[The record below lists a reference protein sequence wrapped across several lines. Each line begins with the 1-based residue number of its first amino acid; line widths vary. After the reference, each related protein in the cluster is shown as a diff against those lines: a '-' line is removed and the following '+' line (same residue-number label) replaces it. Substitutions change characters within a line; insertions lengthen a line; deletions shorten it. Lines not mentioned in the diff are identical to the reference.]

1 MTTVAPPAPVSLPDF
16 YAALPRLPGG
26 TLPLS
31 ADQRRAVEHD
41 FALPLWVIAGPGTG
55 KTHTLVWLTLK
66 RLLVDGV
73 PPQRLMLTTFTRK
86 AATELRTR
94 LIHGRQALVD
104 AGLRG
109 AGKLDLSQVMLGTLH
124 ELASDVLQRERYP
137 ETLRVRLLGDEL
149 TQQFFVRR
157 TRNPLM
163 DCDDLKFWQRFSM
176 CKDSDVFPPNK
187 AKRAEFAGKLFNR
200 MTENSVDLGLMRAS
214 GEPHFILLV
223 GAYERYLHDLHA
235 GHRTDQSLMQ
245 RHFLE
250 YLKSPAGQ
258 AWVADGLTVVVDE
271 YQDTNP
277 IQEEIYFTL
286 AGGRGDLTVVGDD
299 DQSLYRF
306 RGATVEALTNYDDA
320 CQHFLG
326 RKPAPLYLTENRRS
340 HPQIVAWVNAFIG
353 GHPEMNDPVVRVR
366 APGKPPL
373 VARADVSGTYPAVA
387 VVAEADNPTAAGK
400 VAGLVADL
408 VHGGLVS
415 DASQVALLTFS
426 TRESTQG
433 IGAYTDAIRAQG
445 LEVYNPRSKQAH
457 LDARALALV
466 GAFSVLLDPDYA
478 PVNLVAPLPRG
489 VPEYLVKARTAF
501 QDLLDT
507 GRHDDLWDYV
517 VNSQEAV
524 RQSTI
529 DPDWPYLTRTGK
541 QGEVTLS
548 SLLFKLLSYEPFASD
563 LRDPAIGERLKALN
577 LILAEYEALF
587 SDGRIK
593 LAPHPGG
600 GAQVDGWTLYNFY
613 SVFVEGFHDGLND
626 PEDAEASLQ
635 PGMVNVM
642 TIHQSK
648 GLEFE
653 VVIVLRPD
661 RQPFVS
667 DTHQLEDEFHA
678 FSQSPTRPAR
688 RRTQD
693 ERAAEDTIRL
703 FFVAYSRARRL
714 LVVAGQLTP
723 DTAPAWDRV
732 MGGAYA
738 SGLIRQKND
747 LTTLGAHP
755 L

>member
-1 MTTVAPPAPVSLPDF
+1 M
-16 YAALPRLPGG
+16 
-26 TLPLS
+26 
-31 ADQRRAVEHD
+31 
-41 FALPLWVIAGPGTG
+41 IAGPGTG

-94 LIHGRQALVD
+94 LIQGRQALVD
-104 AGLRG
+104 AGLKA
-109 AGKLDLSQVMLGTLH
+109 AGDLDLSQVMLGTLH

-163 DCDDLKFWQRFSM
+163 DCDDLTFWQRFSM
-176 CKDSDVFPPNK
+176 CKDSDVFPPNR

-200 MTENSVDLGLMRAS
+200 MTENSVDLDLMKAS
-214 GEPHFILLV
+214 GETHFILLV

-286 AGGRGDLTVVGDD
+286 VAGRGDLTVVGDD

-340 HPQIVAWVNAFIG
+340 HPQIVNWVNAYIG
-353 GHPEMNDPVVRVR
+353 GHPEMRDPVVRVR

-373 VARADVSGTYPAVA
+373 VAKADVSGTYPAVA
-387 VVAEADNPTAAGK
+387 AIAEANNPRAAEK
-400 VAGLVADL
+400 VGTLVGDL
-408 VHGGLVS
+408 VRSGLVS
-415 DASQVALLTFS
+415 DASQIALLTFS

-433 IGAYTDAIRAQG
+433 IKAYTDAIRAQG
-445 LEVYNPRSKQAH
+445 LEVYNPRSKKAH
-457 LDARALALV
+457 LDSRYLALV
-466 GAFSVLLDPDYA
+466 GAFSLLLDPQYDPA
-478 PVNLVAPLPRG
+478 NLVAPLPRG
-489 VPEYLVKARTAF
+489 VPEYIAKARTAF

-507 GRHDDLWDYV
+507 GLYDDLGDYIV
-517 VNSQEAV
+517 DSHDAI
-524 RQSTI
+524 RGASI
-529 DPDWPYLTRTGK
+529 DPDRPYLTRKG
-541 QGEVTLS
+541 GLEVTLS
-548 SLLFKLLSYEPFASD
+548 GLLYKLLSHEPFASD
-563 LRDPAIGERLKALN
+563 LLDAAGGERLKALN
-577 LILAEYEALF
+577 LVMSEYESLF

-593 LAPHPGG
+593 LAADPGS
-600 GAQVDGWTLYNFY
+600 GAQVAGGTLYDFY

-626 PEDAEASLQ
+626 PEDAEVSLQ
-635 PGMVNVM
+635 PGVVNVM

-661 RQPFVS
+661 KQPFVS

-693 ERAAEDTIRL
+693 ERAAEDAIRL

-714 LVVAGQLTP
+714 LIVAGQLTP
-723 DTAPAWDRV
+723 DTAPKWDRV

-738 SGLIRQKND
+738 SGLIKKKGD
-747 LTTLGAHP
+747 LTALGAH
-755 L
+755 LL

>member
-1 MTTVAPPAPVSLPDF
+1 MTTTPPPSPVNLSDF
-16 YAALPRLPGG
+16 YAALPRLPDGS
-26 TLPLS
+26 LPLS

-41 FALPLWVIAGPGTG
+41 FTLPLWVIAGPGTG

-94 LIHGRQALVD
+94 LIQGRQALVD
-104 AGLRG
+104 AGLKA
-109 AGKLDLSQVMLGTLH
+109 AGELDLSQVLLGTLH

-163 DCDDLKFWQRFSM
+163 DCDDLTFWQRFSM
-176 CKDSDVFPPNK
+176 CKDSDVFPPNR

-200 MTENSVDLGLMRAS
+200 MTENSVDLDLMKAS

-286 AGGRGDLTVVGDD
+286 VAGRGDLTVVGDD

-340 HPQIVAWVNAFIG
+340 HPQIVNWVNAYIG
-353 GHPEMNDPVVRVR
+353 GHPEMRDPVVRVR

-373 VARADVSGTYPAVA
+373 VAKANVSGTYPPVA
-387 VVAEADNPTAAGK
+387 AIAEANNPRAAEK
-400 VAGLVADL
+400 VGALVGDF
-408 VHGGLVS
+408 VRSGLVS
-415 DASQVALLTFS
+415 DASQIALLTFS

-433 IGAYTDAIRAQG
+433 IKAYTDAIRTQG
-445 LEVYNPRSKQAH
+445 LEVYNPRSKKAH
-457 LDARALALV
+457 LDSRYLALV
-466 GAFSVLLDPDYA
+466 GAFSLLLDPQYDPA
-478 PVNLVAPLPRG
+478 NLVAPLPRG
-489 VPEYLVKARTAF
+489 VPEYIAKARTAF

-507 GRHDDLWDYV
+507 GLYDDLGDYIV
-517 VNSQEAV
+517 DSHDAI
-524 RQSTI
+524 RGAGI
-529 DPDWPYLTRTGK
+529 DPNRPYLTRKG
-541 QGEVTLS
+541 GLEVTLS
-548 SLLFKLLSYEPFASD
+548 GLLYKLLSHEPFASD
-563 LRDPAIGERLKALN
+563 LLDAAGGERLKALN
-577 LILAEYEALF
+577 LVMSEYESLF

-593 LAPHPGG
+593 LAADPGSG
-600 GAQVDGWTLYNFY
+600 VQVDGWTIYNFY

-626 PEDAEASLQ
+626 PEDAEVSLQ
-635 PGMVNVM
+635 PGVVNVM

-714 LVVAGQLTP
+714 LIVAGQLTP
-723 DTAPAWDRV
+723 DTAPKWDRV

-738 SGLIRQKND
+738 SGMIKKKGD
-747 LTTLGAHP
+747 LTALGAH
-755 L
+755 LL